1 MNNYKV
7 SVYLPILKTQLQQ
20 VSDFERAL
28 LVQYWVLKMMRSSS
42 IYRLLRKS
50 MNTLISLVAAKL
62 PSDSAKVSKAAL
74 LTFFN
79 IATAWIL
86 MPMN

>member
-28 LVQYWVLKMMRSSS
+28 LVQYWVLKMMRSS

>member
-28 LVQYWVLKMMRSSS
+28 LVQYWVLKMMRSS

-50 MNTLISLVAAKL
+50 MNTLLSLVAAKL

>member
-28 LVQYWVLKMMRSSS
+28 LVQYWVLKMMRSS

-50 MNTLISLVAAKL
+50 MNTLLSLVAAKL

-86 MPMN
+86 MLMN